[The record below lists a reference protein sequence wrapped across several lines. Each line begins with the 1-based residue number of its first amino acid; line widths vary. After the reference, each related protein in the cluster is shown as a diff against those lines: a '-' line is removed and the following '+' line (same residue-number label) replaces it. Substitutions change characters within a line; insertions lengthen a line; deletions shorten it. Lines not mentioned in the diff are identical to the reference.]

1 MKISTKGRYGLLALV
16 DLAIHGKEEHV
27 ALAHIAERQG
37 ISVQYLEQVF
47 ATLRKAGILKSVKGS
62 KGGYTLGIK
71 AEELTTADVLRAL
84 EGELS
89 IMESIKTDHQNP
101 SDYYSQAICCC
112 LWEPLDALTLKH
124 LQSVTIA
131 DLVEKAERLGSK
143 SRNQD
148 MFYI

>member
-101 SDYYSQAICCC
+101 SDYYNQAICCC

>member
-27 ALAHIAERQG
+27 ALVHVAERQG

-47 ATLRKAGILKSVKGS
+47 ATLRKAGILKSIKGS

-89 IMESIKTDHQNP
+89 IVESIKTDTQST
-101 SDYYSQAICCC
+101 SDYYNEAICSC
-112 LWEPLDALTLKH
+112 LWEPIDMLTLSH
-124 LQSVTIA
+124 LQSVTIS
-131 DLVEKAERLGSK
+131 DLAEKVTLLSSTNK
-143 SRNQD
+143 DQD